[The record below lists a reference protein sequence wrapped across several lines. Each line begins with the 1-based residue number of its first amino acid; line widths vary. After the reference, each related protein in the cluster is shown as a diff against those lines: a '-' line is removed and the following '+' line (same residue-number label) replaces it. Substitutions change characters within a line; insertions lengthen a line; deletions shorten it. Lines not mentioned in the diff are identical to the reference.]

1 MPKTERHH
9 LFYHCILHQY
19 VFQKIKKNI
28 LIKNALKSFSFIYIK
43 TSVKNIAGTQY
54 RFNIF
59 NFFFK
64 EYRAST
70 LS

>member
-43 TSVKNIAGTQY
+43 TSNEVVY
-54 RFNIF
+54 FHV
-59 NFFFK
+59 
-64 EYRAST
+64 
-70 LS
+70 LSNTKYFESISLQPPTT